1 MLSAVKILLQFS
13 LFCALSLRVQLSNSI
28 YSDTIYKEYR
38 FDSSDRWNVS
48 RIGSDEPSKI
58 RQRVNAWSQNPP
70 NQKNLQL
77 VLENDVLILYNVCEN
92 IFSAAWSTSTHRK
105 GTAPFC
111 RHTQKRRFSILI
123 SSASDTLSFQNSAET
138 AAEETRLARVR
149 WCFVFCTEC
158 RGTPPPPSLIPDFL
172 SSSLR
177 PSITSSPTF
186 PLPSCTHLHHLRIRD
201 LLPPYP
207 SSPLV

>member
-1 MLSAVKILLQFS
+1 MLSAVTIILQFS
-13 LFCALSLRVQLSNSI
+13 LFSTISLRGQLSNSI

-38 FDSSDRWNVS
+38 FDSSDVS

-58 RQRVNAWSQNPP
+58 RHQVNAWSQNPP
-70 NQKNLQL
+70 NHKNLQL

-92 IFSAAWSTSTHRK
+92 IFPAAWSTSTHRT
-105 GTAPFC
+105 GTAPVC
-111 RHTQKRRFSILI
+111 RHTQNNRRFSILI
-123 SSASDTLSFQNSAET
+123 SSASDTLSFPNSAET

-149 WCFVFCTEC
+149 WCFAFCTEC
-158 RGTPPPPSLIPDFL
+158 RGTAHPPFSHSCLPLFVPPSLNHTL
-172 SSSLR
+172 SH
-177 PSITSSPTF
+177 
-186 PLPSCTHLHHLRIRD
+186 PSCTHLHHLRIRD